1 MAVLSLTTAS
11 ATVLKD
17 HYEKIKG
24 MTGVE
29 MPISTSDWGIVSME
43 GTIVP
48 LDSVKTTVQSFPEEY
63 LKGITKSVKPKYI
76 FIAQEDKKVSE
87 GVMLM
92 PMQLEGYDDYY
103 AVLFFVIPNDEVKD
117 FIKKNTKE

>member
-43 GTIVP
+43 GTIIP
-48 LDSVKTTVQSFPEEY
+48 LDSVKTTIQSLPDEY

-76 FIAQEDKKVSE
+76 FIAQEDKTVSE